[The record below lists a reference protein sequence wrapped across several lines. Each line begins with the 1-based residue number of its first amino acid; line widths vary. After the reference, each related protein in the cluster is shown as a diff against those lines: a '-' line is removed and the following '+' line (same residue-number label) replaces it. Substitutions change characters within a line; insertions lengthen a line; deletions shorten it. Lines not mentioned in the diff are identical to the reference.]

1 MAAFTSPEDLRDYC
15 VASQGREPL
24 PNEYWNA
31 ACEYMVEKFTYAQHT
46 QPAICAWLKAHDLCS
61 VWGSFKSDVCT
72 VCEAAHKQQASA

>member
-1 MAAFTSPEDLRDYC
+1 MAAFTSAFDLKEYC
-15 VASQGREPL
+15 LATEGREPE
-24 PNEYWNA
+24 PREYWNA

-61 VWGSFKSDVCT
+61 VWGSFKADVCT